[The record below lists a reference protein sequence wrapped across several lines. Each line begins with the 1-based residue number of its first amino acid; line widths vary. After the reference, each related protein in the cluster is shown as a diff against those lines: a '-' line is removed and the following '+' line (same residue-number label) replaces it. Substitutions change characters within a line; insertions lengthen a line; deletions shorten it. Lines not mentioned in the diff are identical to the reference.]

1 MPWTSG
7 TLPSMKTVLIGI
19 QLRLADASRRLRLSL
34 LVATM
39 SCLLMPQSIDLAHAT
54 GSHVAHPAR
63 CGGPRGQ
70 SIAFD
75 ASNLQTEPQYWVVY
89 LIDAS
94 GTHLCA
100 VPTPLR
106 QDCTSP
112 AWDPTGTTLLIDCQ
126 PRSLKKDAGSIYA
139 LSSTAVAPRL
149 LTAETNGSAASWID
163 HGHHIL
169 YMSYRGGQGSWW
181 TMAPDGS
188 DRHPILGLEGYDLQ
202 GWDPNGDSL
211 AGIAP
216 RQVWGLWLLDRVGS
230 VHRLIAQRYAYVA
243 HVYFSPDGRSLAFSA
258 SADDKTT
265 LYIADRDG
273 SHIRAVAPLSVDSS
287 IAWSPDSQSLAYTAP
302 HSTGYALWVADS
314 LGTHH
319 RLLIDL
325 NAGDESGEITPASPS
340 WLADGR
346 AVVIS
351 TFTGHHF
358 DIVRISPDGRA
369 RATITPAA
377 PPFDLLYDVACQPQ

>member
-1 MPWTSG
+1 
-7 TLPSMKTVLIGI
+7 
-19 QLRLADASRRLRLSL
+19 
-34 LVATM
+34 M

-54 GSHVAHPAR
+54 GSHVARPAR
-63 CGGPRGQ
+63 CGGPQGQ

-75 ASNLQTEPQYWVVY
+75 ASNLQTEPQYWGVY
-89 LIDAS
+89 LIGAS
-94 GTHLCA
+94 GTQLCA
-100 VPTPLR
+100 VPAPPL

-112 AWDPTGTTLLIDCQ
+112 AWDPTGSTLLINCE
-126 PRSLKKDAGSIYA
+126 PRSLKKDAGSIYIV
-139 LSSTAVAPRL
+139 SSVEAAPRL
-149 LTAETNGSAASWID
+149 LTAGTNGTALSWID
-163 HGHHIL
+163 HGRHIL
-169 YMSYRGGQGSWW
+169 YISYRGDRRSWW

-188 DRHPILGLEGYDLQ
+188 DRHKIPSLMGYDLQ

-211 AGIAP
+211 AGIAAG
-216 RQVWGLWLLDRVGS
+216 QVWGFWLLDRSGS

-243 HVYFSPDGRSLAFSA
+243 DVNFSPDGRSLAFSA

-302 HSTGYALWVADS
+302 HGTGYALWVADS
-314 LGTHH
+314 LGARHR
-319 RLLIDL
+319 RLLDL

-351 TFTGHHF
+351 SFTGHHF